1 MSKLLF
7 KKKKKDTQLQTMKKT
22 KVAKEEK
29 TKNKPKMK
37 ICEHTHYCQ
46 HQLMSKPTKMS
57 FCFRI
62 KMERVRE

>member
-22 KVAKEEK
+22 KEAKEEK
-29 TKNKPKMK
+29 TKKKPEMK

-46 HQLMSKPTKMS
+46 H
-57 FCFRI
+57 
-62 KMERVRE
+62 